1 MRQENV
7 TTYVRFRGDLSFKES
22 PFNEID
28 ALIFTLLSYIDFKG
42 IASYEGS
49 ITLKEA
55 SEKVVAIETGEPVE
69 GHHNAAPHELEL
81 LNLAGQSK
89 RFGETKIT
97 YFVDELDNEEVRQF
111 CAMHF
116 VFEKNASFV
125 AFRGTDDTL
134 VGWKENFQ
142 MLYANN
148 VAGQVRAARYL
159 SETCLHDLKHLFMKY
174 YVGGHSKGGN
184 IAVYGVLH
192 CDEPAV
198 KKIAKVYSFDGPGFE
213 QPFEEM
219 PRYQEI
225 KDKLETYT
233 PKFSAIGFC
242 LDHYRL
248 DHTVDSFYNGLYQHD
263 GYSWI
268 VEGTHFKRAERDED
282 SKRVEANFKEWVHSI
297 PIDHRESFVNAL
309 FEVLEE
315 SGCNSI
321 SDFLNLNMSRAIN
334 IMKKMINIPSEE
346 RDLIIHIFLFVINE
360 DRKSKQTVDSR
371 IVEKVESFKENLT
384 LENIKNIFNTQSDKP
399 EKAEKA
405 KS

>member
-7 TTYVRFRGDLSFKES
+7 TTYVRFRGDLSFKDS

-49 ITLKEA
+49 ITLREA
-55 SEKVVAIETGEPVE
+55 IEKVIALESGDPIE
-69 GHHNAAPHELEL
+69 GHRKSAPHELEL
-81 LNLAGQSK
+81 LDLAGHSK
-89 RFGETKIT
+89 RFGDTEIT
-97 YFVDELDNEEVRQF
+97 YFVDELDKKEVRQF

-116 VFEKNASFV
+116 VFERNKSFV

-142 MLYANN
+142 MLYAKN
-148 VAGQVRAARYL
+148 VAGQIRAAEYL
-159 SETCLHDLKHLFMKY
+159 SETCKNDLKHLFVKY

-184 IAVYGVLH
+184 LAIYGVLH
-192 CDEPAV
+192 CDESAIKKMV
-198 KKIAKVYSFDGPGFE
+198 KIYSFDGPGFE

-225 KDKLETYT
+225 KDKLMTYT
-233 PKFSAIGFC
+233 PKFSAFGFC
-242 LDHYRL
+242 LDHVRL
-248 DHTVDSFYNGLYQHD
+248 DHTVDSFNNGLYQHD

-268 VEGTHFKRAERDED
+268 VDGTHFKDAVRDEE

-309 FEVLEE
+309 FDVLEE
-315 SGCNSI
+315 SGCNSV
-321 SDFLNLNMSRAIN
+321 SDFLNLNMSGVITVIKN
-334 IMKKMINIPSEE
+334 MINIPSEE
-346 RDLIIHIFLFVINE
+346 RDLIIHIILFIINE

-371 IVEKVESFKENLT
+371 IVEKVENFKENLT
-384 LENIKNIFNTQSDKP
+384 LENLKNVFNTKTDKT
-399 EKAEKA
+399 EKA